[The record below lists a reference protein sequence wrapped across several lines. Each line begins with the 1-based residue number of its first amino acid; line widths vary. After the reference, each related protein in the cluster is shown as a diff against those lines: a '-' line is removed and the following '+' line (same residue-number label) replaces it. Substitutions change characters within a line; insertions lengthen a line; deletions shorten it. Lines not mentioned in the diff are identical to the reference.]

1 MDRNFP
7 ELRIKSTLVQ
17 VRDQEHNMSS
27 KTDLMMSITADIFFT
42 NGPWAL
48 TIAHCNSWF
57 LRYAS
62 LMADDLSFHEII
74 LFSFKI
80 IDVYSP

>member
-1 MDRNFP
+1 MQPDEQPEQQQQRGRGRRRVQVTKMNRNFP

-42 NGPWAL
+42 NGP
-48 TIAHCNSWF
+48 
-57 LRYAS
+57 
-62 LMADDLSFHEII
+62 
-74 LFSFKI
+74 
-80 IDVYSP
+80 